1 MNEATAPIPGTLQMQ
16 SCRKPEGHKGTVL
29 GGGSGALQLRQ
40 GPGEGSG
47 EALAAR
53 GGGAG
58 VAAGLQPGQGRC
70 PNTWMTPSRGE
81 R

>member
-1 MNEATAPIPGTLQMQ
+1 M
-16 SCRKPEGHKGTVL
+16 L

-58 VAAGLQPGQGRC
+58 VAAGLQLVEGSLPQHLDD
-70 PNTWMTPSRGE
+70 PVPE
-81 R
+81 RKVKHGL